1 MRHLFDTSICGTRP
15 AYTLGQSRIVGGI
28 NARPGEFPWIGSLRE
43 NDGSD
48 RGTFFCGATLITSQW
63 VLTAAHCVTYYVD
76 RVIFG
81 NLRLSGESEYE
92 VNAEVA
98 DIIIHP
104 DYDGETIDADIALLR
119 LTEPVSFSDYV
130 RPACL
135 ASSSNELS
143 DYRRCLVAGWG
154 TISEGGDIAET
165 LQKAVVNLLDQEW
178 CDSDSSYNGT
188 LTDNMLCAGYE
199 RGTIDTCQGDSGG
212 PLTCEGDDGR
222 WHLVGATSFGYG
234 CARPLFPTVFT
245 RISQFQP
252 FITAVVLGA
261 YSPGIYEIDLDD
273 GVPTSIASPNYP
285 MNYDTDDVIV
295 WKISAPVGRSVRLDV
310 VEFFLETNYDY
321 LYVGS
326 GPFPQSSTELA
337 IMTGYVVSRSV
348 TSHGRHM
355 WMKFVSDESYTD
367 AGFEVELNSVDPR
380 DDNPVIFVEAYMP
393 TNTVQI
399 SSPNYPA
406 NYPANFYNIWRI
418 VAPANYTVLALILDV
433 DLGSGD
439 DTLIEIG
446 RGTSP
451 HTGTILQTLTAD
463 DYILGIVS
471 SPNNALWIRFQTG
484 NQPSGRGFVMQA
496 VAERLADVNEC
507 ERDPCRNGGSCTDL
521 IDGFQ
526 CSCLDGYKGKHCTQ
540 DNNECRFEN
549 PCYNGGTC
557 SNEFR
562 NFSCDCP
569 EGYMGLLC
577 EINVE
582 KDM

>member
-1 MRHLFDTSICGTRP
+1 
-15 AYTLGQSRIVGGI
+15 
-28 NARPGEFPWIGSLRE
+28 
-43 NDGSD
+43 
-48 RGTFFCGATLITSQW
+48 
-63 VLTAAHCVTYYVD
+63 
-76 RVIFG
+76 
-81 NLRLSGESEYE
+81 
-92 VNAEVA
+92 
-98 DIIIHP
+98 
-104 DYDGETIDADIALLR
+104 
-119 LTEPVSFSDYV
+119 
-130 RPACL
+130 
-135 ASSSNELS
+135 
-143 DYRRCLVAGWG
+143 
-154 TISEGGDIAET
+154 
-165 LQKAVVNLLDQEW
+165 
-178 CDSDSSYNGT
+178 
-188 LTDNMLCAGYE
+188 
-199 RGTIDTCQGDSGG
+199 
-212 PLTCEGDDGR
+212 
-222 WHLVGATSFGYG
+222 
-234 CARPLFPTVFT
+234 
-245 RISQFQP
+245 
-252 FITAVVLGA
+252 
-261 YSPGIYEIDLDD
+261 
-273 GVPTSIASPNYP
+273 
-285 MNYDTDDVIV
+285 
-295 WKISAPVGRSVRLDV
+295 
-310 VEFFLETNYDY
+310 
-321 LYVGS
+321 
-326 GPFPQSSTELA
+326 
-337 IMTGYVVSRSV
+337 
-348 TSHGRHM
+348 M

-577 EINVE
+577 EINVDACLSNSCDGAARCEVYGDSYRCVCRQGFTGYNCDIDVNECSSLPCQNGGRCVNGQGRYTCQCPLGYFGGNCE
-582 KDM
+582 KAGYCDLDGEWYNDCNDKITIVKTSTGLLLGDYMTNEEILFGSSGHLPPGRPPPNNHPKSTTP